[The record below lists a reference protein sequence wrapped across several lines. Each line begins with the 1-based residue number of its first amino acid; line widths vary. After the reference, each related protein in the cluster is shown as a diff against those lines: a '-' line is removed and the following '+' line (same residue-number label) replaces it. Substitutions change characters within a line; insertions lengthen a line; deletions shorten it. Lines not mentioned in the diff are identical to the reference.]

1 MLTHWNKLL
10 NTDCIVVDVGPH
22 TVYPIFRVGQTTL
35 MSVCDKKYTNEEI
48 HCCNHVDVLIRDPEE
63 RFISGVNEYCVQHK
77 LDVQETW
84 NLVNSGKLY
93 DRHFTPQ
100 YIWLM
105 HLHKFHKGT
114 VTLYPFSDIKK
125 FTNTHKGKW
134 NNKKWGEKLPLAQI
148 ENFVDKDLLLL
159 KHLNKTLT
167 LKELLKNVLS

>member
-1 MLTHWNKLL
+1 MDWNKILL
-10 NTDCIVVDVGPH
+10 SNCEVFQIGSRV
-22 TVYPIFRVGQTTL
+22 VYPIYRCGYTTFKAVKDKTYKNNQISFR
-35 MSVCDKKYTNEEI
+35 NI
-48 HCCNHVDVLIRDPEE
+48 DVLIRDPAD
-63 RFISGVNEYCVQHK
+63 RFVSGVNEYARQNK
-77 LDVQETW
+77 LDVEDTW
-84 NLVNSGKLY
+84 NLIAENKLI
-93 DRHFTPQ
+93 DKHFAPQ

-134 NNKKWGEKLPLAQI
+134 NNKKHGEKLPLAQI

-159 KHLNKTLT
+159 KHLNKTVT